1 MPEKTLPAV
10 HDGFMKPHEA
20 ARELG
25 CGERWLRDGANHRG
39 FPHHRLGKF
48 LQFSRQD
55 RDAIRVLCRVPA
67 RGMRAESRR
76 RPQSTAKPVHSA
88 T

>member
-1 MPEKTLPAV
+1 MPAKTLPVV
-10 HDGFMKPHEA
+10 HDGFMKPGEA

-55 RDAIRVLCRVPA
+55 RDEIRGLCRIPA
-67 RGMRAESRR
+67 HGARTAPRR
-76 RPQSTAKPVHSA
+76 RPNGAGRPA
-88 T
+88 RPGA